1 MNGAESL
8 VRTLVGGGVNVC
20 FANPGTSEMHFVAA
34 LDRVDGM
41 RCVLGLFEGV
51 VTGAADGYSRMSE
64 GPGGDAA
71 ASRAGLRQRRRQYP
85 QRQQGGVG
93 DGQHRRRPRD
103 LSPPIRRAADLGY
116 RDAGARPIRIG
127 SRPRPTRWRSRR
139 TGRRRSQAARTPPG
153 QIATLILPADTAWN
167 EGSGPVAGA
176 GGAGARA
183 SRRPKTSRRRR
194 GCCARASRRCC
205 C

>member
-41 RCVLGLFEGV
+41 RCVLGPVRGRGHRRRRRLLP
-51 VTGAADGYSRMSE
+51 DDRQ
-64 GPGGDAA
+64 PGGDACCISGPA
-71 ASRAGLRQRRRQYP
+71 CANGARQHP

-93 DGQHRRRPRD
+93 DGQHRRRPCD
-103 LSPPIRRAADLGY
+103 LSPAIRRAADL
-116 RDAGARPIRIG
+116 RHRE
-127 SRPRPTRWRSRR
+127 RWRRPFSHWVK
-139 TGRRRSQAARTPPG
+139 TSPDARSIAADGAAAIAAARTPPG

-176 GGAGARA
+176 AAP
-183 SRRPKTSRRRR
+183 RRRRRRRRRRSPRRR
-194 GCCARASRRCC
+194 GCCARASRP
-205 C
+205 

>member
-51 VTGAADGYSRMSE
+51 VTGAADGYYRMSE
-64 GPGGDAA
+64 GPAA
-71 ASRAGLRQRRRQYP
+71 TLLHLGPGMANGLANIHNANKASI
-85 QRQQGGVG
+85 G

-103 LSPPIRRAADLGY
+103 LSPPATTRRLTSDIET
-116 RDAGARPIRIG
+116 AGDGHTRIG
-127 SRPRPTRWRSRR
+127 SRPRPTRSRSRPTAPRRSRR
-139 TGRRRSQAARTPPG
+139 
-153 QIATLILPADTAWN
+153 
-167 EGSGPVAGA
+167 
-176 GGAGARA
+176 RA
-183 SRRPKTSRRRR
+183 RRR
-194 GCCARASRRCC
+194 GRSRR
-205 C
+205 